1 MAIDEARVSVPPEN
15 LGLGQDELVGFSKEG
30 GSSSNPNS
38 VNMGGEV
45 IDSQGSAST
54 FNLLQ
59 FRWSDIVEIDGGEEA
74 VIDRFKDLPNSLV
87 GVRARNL
94 VSKLNQQPNENSSD
108 KIGGKSDL
116 SAEIPRAFGA
126 QSSRGQQSEGRS
138 GFSATNR
145 GGRGGR
151 GQGPYLGG
159 PNEFS
164 AVVGDG
170 TTPNLLKRARRGG
183 GQVDCGVQEVL
194 VSGLLSEIEIT
205 TLIEVNDVVRQH
217 GGQVVCEVPE
227 VPVTGTSSEIVK
239 AGSEEP
245 ESTVDP
251 SEPDPKIQANSLI
264 LEEEVGDRVMLTPR
278 MLRSAV
284 KPAVPKATGSS
295 CSRRKKKRVC
305 KPFKFFNMWADHPDF
320 IPVVR
325 GVWCKYV
332 KGSPLFRICSKLRSL
347 KPELKALNKKHFS
360 DISARTSCAKEDLDR
375 V

>member
-38 VNMGGEV
+38 VNMGSEGNLSPCAISFVVSIEGLLSEILV
-45 IDSQGSAST
+45 IDSQGSASA

-59 FRWSDIVEIDGGEEA
+59 SRWSDIVEIDGGDEA

-116 SAEIPRAFGA
+116 SAEIPRTFGA

-151 GQGPYLGG
+151 GQGPFLGG

-170 TTPNLLKRARRGG
+170 TTPNLLKRGGHLLLHQIRGH
-183 GQVDCGVQEVL
+183 L
-194 VSGLLSEIEIT
+194 
-205 TLIEVNDVVRQH
+205 
-217 GGQVVCEVPE
+217 
-227 VPVTGTSSEIVK
+227 
-239 AGSEEP
+239 
-245 ESTVDP
+245 
-251 SEPDPKIQANSLI
+251 
-264 LEEEVGDRVMLTPR
+264 
-278 MLRSAV
+278 
-284 KPAVPKATGSS
+284 
-295 CSRRKKKRVC
+295 
-305 KPFKFFNMWADHPDF
+305 
-320 IPVVR
+320 
-325 GVWCKYV
+325 
-332 KGSPLFRICSKLRSL
+332 
-347 KPELKALNKKHFS
+347 
-360 DISARTSCAKEDLDR
+360 
-375 V
+375 